1 MRCPAVRANNS
12 KTVSLMVQ
20 GCGGGNSSHTLTF
33 LHGAV
38 RLTISVISLPCELAY
53 PNPETDVWF
62 WSRPKGGLL
71 ALVAQLELCSCRRS
85 QSANGYSVPNSFV
98 RRRKEYL
105 SGTVFTAYV
114 QHSRFESNKGL
125 CGSNSESIS
134 TGVWPSLVS

>member
-71 ALVAQLELCSCRRS
+71 ALVAQLVLNCVLAGVHS
-85 QSANGYSVPNSFV
+85 QPMATVSQTL
-98 RRRKEYL
+98 L
-105 SGTVFTAYV
+105 SEDA
-114 QHSRFESNKGL
+114 K
-125 CGSNSESIS
+125 SIS
-134 TGVWPSLVS
+134 LGQFLQLMCNTQDLKVTKDSVD